1 MTNFFAKMLD
11 WEVLHSMGVDRWGT
25 RGTRPPTFQLEG
37 VSIGNVL
44 TLFLVH
50 TTNLKV
56 YIARLI
62 TPFSYKLYI
71 GLIVKLI
78 KIIRVQI

>member
-1 MTNFFAKMLD
+1 MLD
-11 WEVLHSMGVDRWGT
+11 WEFLHSRGVVRWGT
-25 RGTRPPTFQLEG
+25 RGTRPPTFQPEG
-37 VSIGNVL
+37 VSIRNVL

-50 TTNLKV
+50 TTNLKA

-71 GLIVKLI
+71 GLVVKFI
-78 KIIRVQI
+78 KNYTS